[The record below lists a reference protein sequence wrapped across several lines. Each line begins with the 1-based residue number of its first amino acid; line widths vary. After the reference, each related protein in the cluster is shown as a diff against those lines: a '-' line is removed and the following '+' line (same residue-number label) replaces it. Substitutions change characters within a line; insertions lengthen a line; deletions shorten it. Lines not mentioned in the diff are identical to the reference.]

1 MEIRFQQW
9 VAGLAVAGV
18 AFWPFDRT
26 VLAAS
31 SPGGVPPPSP
41 SMPGNPGESPSVLYG
56 TVRSIKDRKPLPK
69 VPVVLTNVKTGE
81 TIEGATTSQ
90 GSYIFS
96 GLPPGDYKILVGGG
110 NFSVQRKE
118 GFLKGGT
125 VGEMDF
131 AVNQLSRGASEILG
145 TVYKGHGD
153 QKIPVRATLAVKN
166 AKTKEVYQVASP
178 ESGVFDLKNIP
189 AGDYILSAV
198 KRGYLP
204 YTREISVNG
213 KTTAD
218 IRLRVNT
225 LAQASINASSD
236 KKIKNT
242 TGAISV
248 VGRQKFV
255 QNLST
260 GASYALMLNSPSIE
274 YFSRSGSQGISGGMN
289 YFSCRGYTVGA
300 ANTVNTGTSG
310 IEISIDGVPMNIEA
324 DGGEIYDLGVMN
336 TDIASATIQR
346 GVTTSR
352 QMGNYAA
359 GCAIDFH
366 LVDPTKDAYNT
377 ITSGGG
383 SYGAFYTSYV
393 NNSGV
398 NDTTNTGM
406 YNDFTIM
413 TQNGFREFMGDF
425 TEYQYYGN
433 VTKYLDNGKLFA
445 LITANY
451 KNYDRGGAIS
461 LQDYNQYGYS
471 YNGLPNG
478 ENTTFPNGVNQPD
491 SPFYKN
497 WNYARFMFDIG
508 YDAQIN
514 SVVKVKNTLFGEFT
528 PNGSVSLPTATTA
541 TTPGTGAATG
551 LTFNSQTADYNNQYG
566 SPYMFNYFQAEGMKL
581 GDIPEIKFKVA
592 SNDNL
597 YLGMRGSYADYRYFI
612 NPLFNN
618 ITGGSGNAL
627 YSQVTIGGYLEDHYR
642 PADWTLISAGF
653 RVMSV
658 QQYYNDL
665 ASSAQQAL
673 LNQNGAGGE
682 AGVSNGSSML
692 IPMPHLGINIYPTKN
707 WKLYANAGES
717 FAPPAIF
724 AFKGLSQSQLPFNI
738 SPETIWDYELGVRYS
753 TKKGFIAGDVFSD
766 YLSNMY
772 NTVLLPSTVNGV
784 TSLIPQPSTAGSAR
798 EQGVE
803 LDGKVALG
811 AGFGLEANYSYIQGL
826 LTSDVQGLGLPTSQ
840 QINVSGDLMPFVPQ
854 GMGNLALTYDHG
866 PFHLTVDERYTGVM
880 NVIDF
885 GGGPPGNGNYQANSP
900 AYFVTDLFATYD
912 LPKLSWY
919 KKANLFAS
927 AYNLF
932 NTNYYNPAYLTPG
945 ANNIETLFVYPGEPV
960 NVFGGVSMTF

>member
-406 YNDFTIM
+406 YND
-413 TQNGFREFMGDF
+413 
-425 TEYQYYGN
+425 
-433 VTKYLDNGKLFA
+433 
-445 LITANY
+445 
-451 KNYDRGGAIS
+451 
-461 LQDYNQYGYS
+461 
-471 YNGLPNG
+471 
-478 ENTTFPNGVNQPD
+478 
-491 SPFYKN
+491 
-497 WNYARFMFDIG
+497 
-508 YDAQIN
+508 
-514 SVVKVKNTLFGEFT
+514 
-528 PNGSVSLPTATTA
+528 
-541 TTPGTGAATG
+541 
-551 LTFNSQTADYNNQYG
+551 
-566 SPYMFNYFQAEGMKL
+566 
-581 GDIPEIKFKVA
+581 
-592 SNDNL
+592 
-597 YLGMRGSYADYRYFI
+597 
-612 NPLFNN
+612 
-618 ITGGSGNAL
+618 
-627 YSQVTIGGYLEDHYR
+627 
-642 PADWTLISAGF
+642 
-653 RVMSV
+653 
-658 QQYYNDL
+658 
-665 ASSAQQAL
+665 
-673 LNQNGAGGE
+673 
-682 AGVSNGSSML
+682 
-692 IPMPHLGINIYPTKN
+692 
-707 WKLYANAGES
+707 
-717 FAPPAIF
+717 
-724 AFKGLSQSQLPFNI
+724 
-738 SPETIWDYELGVRYS
+738 
-753 TKKGFIAGDVFSD
+753 
-766 YLSNMY
+766 
-772 NTVLLPSTVNGV
+772 
-784 TSLIPQPSTAGSAR
+784 
-798 EQGVE
+798 
-803 LDGKVALG
+803 
-811 AGFGLEANYSYIQGL
+811 
-826 LTSDVQGLGLPTSQ
+826 
-840 QINVSGDLMPFVPQ
+840 
-854 GMGNLALTYDHG
+854 
-866 PFHLTVDERYTGVM
+866 
-880 NVIDF
+880 
-885 GGGPPGNGNYQANSP
+885 
-900 AYFVTDLFATYD
+900 
-912 LPKLSWY
+912 
-919 KKANLFAS
+919 
-927 AYNLF
+927 
-932 NTNYYNPAYLTPG
+932 
-945 ANNIETLFVYPGEPV
+945 
-960 NVFGGVSMTF
+960 

>member
-1 MEIRFQQW
+1 MESPFPKWI
-9 VAGLAVAGV
+9 AGIALAGML
-18 AFWPFDRT
+18 FCPFNPT
-26 VLAAS
+26 VFAAT
-31 SPGGVPPPSP
+31 SPGGPPVPTVKTTPVTPS
-41 SMPGNPGESPSVLYG
+41 SVLYG
-56 TVRSIKDRKPLPK
+56 TVRSVGTGTPLAH
-69 VPVVLTNVKTGE
+69 VPIVLTNSKTGE
-81 TIEGATTSQ
+81 TFTGTTTSQ

-96 GLPPGDYKILVGGG
+96 GLSPGDYKIRVGGG
-110 NFSVQRKE
+110 NFSLQRKE
-118 GFLKGGT
+118 GLLKSGI
-125 VGEMDF
+125 VGEIDF
-131 AVNQLSRGASEILG
+131 TVNPLSTGSSELLG
-145 TVYKGHGD
+145 RTYEGHGD
-153 QKIPVRATLAVKN
+153 HKIPVPARLAIKN
-166 AKTKEVYQVASP
+166 NKTGEIYSVTSDSQ
-178 ESGVFDLKNIP
+178 GTFDLKNIP
-189 AGDYILSAV
+189 SGDYVVQAV
-198 KRGYLP
+198 KRGYVP
-204 YTREISVNG
+204 YVAQVAVNG
-213 KTTAD
+213 KVQSD
-218 IRLRVNT
+218 IRLRINRLARANINT
-225 LAQASINASSD
+225 SSS
-236 KKIKNT
+236 KKIRDT
-242 TGAISV
+242 TGAISI

-255 QNLST
+255 QNLTT
-260 GASYALMLNSPSIE
+260 GATYALMLNSPSIE

-366 LVDPTKDAYNT
+366 LVEPMKAAYNT
-377 ITSGGG
+377 LTSGGG
-383 SYGAFYTSYV
+383 SYGLFYTSFV
-393 NNSGV
+393 NNSGI

-406 YNDFTIM
+406 YNDFTVM

-433 VTKYLDNGKLFA
+433 VTKYLENGGKLFA
-445 LITANY
+445 LLTANY
-451 KNYDRGGAIS
+451 KNYDRGGSIS
-461 LQDYNQYGYS
+461 LPDYNQFGYS

-478 ENTTFPNGVNQPD
+478 ENTTYPNGVNQPD

-508 YDAQIN
+508 YDDQITPT
-514 SVVKVKNTLFGEFT
+514 VRLKNTLFGEFT

-581 GDIPEIKFKVA
+581 GDIPEVRFKVS

-627 YSQVTIGGYLEDHYR
+627 YSQVTIGGYLEDHFR
-642 PADWTLISAGF
+642 PTDWTLINAGF

-665 ASSAQQAL
+665 ASAPQQAL
-673 LNQNGAGGE
+673 LSQNGAGGE

-692 IPMPHLGINIYPTKN
+692 IPMPHLGINLYPTN
-707 WKLYANAGES
+707 HWKLYANAGES

-724 AFKGLSQSQLPFNI
+724 AFKGLSQNQIPFNI
-738 SPETIWDYELGVRYS
+738 SPETIWDFELGARYA
-753 TKKGFIAGDVFSD
+753 TKRGYADVDVFSD

-784 TSLIPQPSTAGSAR
+784 TSLIPQPSTTGSAR

-803 LDGKVALG
+803 FEGKIALG
-811 AGFGLEANYSYIQGL
+811 GGFGLQANYSYIQGV
-826 LTSDVQGLGLPTSQ
+826 LTSDVQGLGLPAAQ

-866 PFHLTVDERYTGVM
+866 PFHITIDERYTGVM

-885 GGGPPGNGNYQANSP
+885 GGGPPGNGNFQANSP

-932 NTNYYNPAYLTPG
+932 NTNYYNPAFLTPG
-945 ANNIETLFVYPGEPV
+945 ANSIETLFVYPGEPV
-960 NVFGGVSMTF
+960 NVFGGISMTF